1 MIYYEF
7 AGFIGLLIFVVFFPF
22 ADELLV
28 IYPESIKRDY
38 IGLLDHNQR
47 YGCRPLKST
56 RRHGPFYALATCDMG
71 LKR

>member
-38 IGLLDHNQR
+38 RPIG
-47 YGCRPLKST
+47 S
-56 RRHGPFYALATCDMG
+56 
-71 LKR
+71 